1 MKTKMKALTLV
12 LCAVLLVC
20 ASVMGTL
27 AYLKFTTQ
35 TVKNT
40 FTVGKVEIKL
50 DEANVDAYGVKI
62 DDTRVLENTYKLLP
76 GHTYI
81 KDPTVTVLA
90 NSEDSYIRML
100 VTVKWKDGYTPEDN
114 VAAIDVLK
122 TLFPEWTTDEGLF
135 LLENLINE
143 WNPTMWACNGYSNGT
158 YEFRY
163 FETVNTL
170 NGNDKAL
177 TPLFTEIE
185 MPGNLTN
192 EQIAM
197 LNNMEIQ
204 VVAHA
209 MQADGF
215 EGDADAA
222 WAAFNP

>member
-1 MKTKMKALTLV
+1 MKTRMKALTLV

-27 AYLKFTTQ
+27 AYLKSTTDV
-35 TVKNT
+35 VKNT
-40 FTVGKVEIKL
+40 FTVGKVAIKL
-50 DEANVDAYGVKI
+50 DEADVDEYGKKI
-62 DDTRVLENTYKLLP
+62 ADADRVTANEYKLLP
-76 GHTYI
+76 GHTYN
-81 KDPTVTVLA
+81 KDPMVTVLA
-90 NSEDSYIRML
+90 NSEDSYIRMM
-100 VTVKWKDGYTPEDN
+100 VTVGWKEDYTHPEGKT
-114 VAAIDVLK
+114 AIEVLQAV
-122 TLFPEWTTDEGLF
+122 FPTWTVNGVF
-135 LLENLINE
+135 LLENLVNG
-143 WNPTMWACNGYSNGT
+143 WNPTLWNCNSYSNGT

-170 NGNDKAL
+170 NGADKAL

-185 MPGNLTN
+185 IPGELTN
-192 EQIAM
+192 DQIAM

-215 EGDADAA
+215 NTADAA

>member
-1 MKTKMKALTLV
+1 MKTSMKALTLV

-27 AYLKFTTQ
+27 AYLKSTTDV
-35 TVKNT
+35 VKNT
-40 FTVGKVEIKL
+40 FTVGKVAIKL
-50 DEANVDAYGVKI
+50 DEAPVDEYGKVVSGN
-62 DDTRVLENTYKLLP
+62 RCYANTYKLMP
-76 GHTYI
+76 GHTYN
-81 KDPTVTVLA
+81 KDPMVTVLA

-100 VTVKWKDGYTPEDN
+100 VTVGWKEDYTHPEGKT
-114 VAAIDVLK
+114 AIEVLQAV
-122 TLFPEWTTDEGLF
+122 FPTWTVNGVF
-135 LLENLINE
+135 LLENLVNG
-143 WNPTMWACNGYSNGT
+143 WNPTLWNCNSYANGT

-163 FETVNTL
+163 FEIVNTL
-170 NGNDKAL
+170 NGADKAL

-185 MPGNLTN
+185 IPGELTN
-192 EQIAM
+192 DQIAM

-215 EGDADAA
+215 NTADAA

>member
-1 MKTKMKALTLV
+1 MKTSMKALTLV

-27 AYLKFTTQ
+27 AYLKSTTDV
-35 TVKNT
+35 VKNT
-40 FTVGKVEIKL
+40 FTVGKVAIKL
-50 DEANVDAYGVKI
+50 DEADVDEYGAKI
-62 DDTRVLENTYKLLP
+62 ADADRVTANEYKLLP
-76 GHTYI
+76 GHTYN
-81 KDPTVTVLA
+81 KDPMVTVLA

-100 VTVKWKDGYTPEDN
+100 VTVGWKEDYTHPEGKT
-114 VAAIDVLK
+114 AIEVLQAV
-122 TLFPEWTTDEGLF
+122 FPTWTVNGVF
-135 LLENLINE
+135 LLENLVNG
-143 WNPTMWACNGYSNGT
+143 WNPTLWNCNSYANGT

-163 FETVNTL
+163 FEIVNTL
-170 NGNDKAL
+170 NGADKAL

-185 MPGNLTN
+185 IPGELTN
-192 EQIAM
+192 DQIAM

-215 EGDADAA
+215 NTADAA